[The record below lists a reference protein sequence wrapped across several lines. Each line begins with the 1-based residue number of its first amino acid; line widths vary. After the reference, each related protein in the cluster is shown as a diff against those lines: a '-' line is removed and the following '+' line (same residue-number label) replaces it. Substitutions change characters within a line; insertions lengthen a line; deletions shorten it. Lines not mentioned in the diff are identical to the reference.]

1 MRLRGL
7 VSGRMKNV
15 EKVHLGQ
22 LQPAPLFSI
31 IPVVG
36 GVRSIVHVRGH
47 GYSAPGELVTCLES
61 IVNASCDE
69 MIRISS
75 CVDRAVCSVSSTMRV
90 SEIDRD
96 RER

>member
-22 LQPAPLFSI
+22 LQPAPLFLSSLLLLG
-31 IPVVG
+31 G
-36 GVRSIVHVRGH
+36 GVRSIVHVHGH

-61 IVNASCDE
+61 IGNASCDE
-69 MIRISS
+69 MRRI
-75 CVDRAVCSVSSTMRV
+75 
-90 SEIDRD
+90 
-96 RER
+96 